1 MLGTAEIFGVDIGQY
16 AIKIARVKSSGKGFS
31 VSHLG
36 YEVIPDEIRANKD
49 KSSLAKIVV
58 TAIKKHKMAKGQPV
72 IHVNAGDTI
81 LRKIEL
87 DPSLRGSDLE
97 GAIELE
103 LADSLPFPLDQVYL
117 DYDEKADA
125 EGKRLAVAGR
135 RDLIDP
141 RVELLGGLGKNYASP
156 EVDVDVFAFQ
166 RTLDGLGVLSGGA
179 PVMLVDI
186 GYTRSRFYVYREKDL
201 IFNRE
206 QQVGGNHVNEII
218 RDVFDIDAAQ
228 AETRKLTQSFG
239 NEYHDLVLLPYV
251 NMFAEQMNLALD
263 FYEANNTAAY
273 DIQRVFLTGGG
284 AALKDFPNMLR
295 EHIGRPLE
303 LLNFSGNIK
312 GRQHDADASI
322 ATGLHHALAV
332 GLAMEGK

>member
-16 AIKIARVKSSGKGFS
+16 AIKVARIKGGGKGFS

-36 YEVIPDEIRANKD
+36 YELISDEVRKNKD
-49 KSSLAKIVV
+49 KSTLAKIVV
-58 TAIKKHKMAKGQPV
+58 TAIKKHKMTKGQPV
-72 IHVNAGDTI
+72 IHINAGDVI
-81 LRKIEL
+81 LRQLDL
-87 DPSLRGSDLE
+87 DPGLRGADLE
-97 GAIELE
+97 GAVELE
-103 LADSLPFPLDQVYL
+103 LSNSLPFPLDQVYL

-125 EGKRLAVAGR
+125 SGKRVAVAGR

-141 RVELLGGLGKNYASP
+141 RVELLADLGKNYLKP

-166 RTLDGLGVLSGGA
+166 RTLRSLGVLSGGT
-179 PVMLVDI
+179 PVMLIDI
-186 GYTRSRFYVYREKDL
+186 GYARSRFYVYRGDDL
-201 IFNRE
+201 IYNRE

-218 RDVFDIDAAQ
+218 RDVFDVDPVQ

-239 NEYHDLVLLPYV
+239 NEYHDLVLLPYI

-263 FYEANNTAAY
+263 FYEANNTSAH
-273 DIQRVFLTGGG
+273 DIQRIFLTGGG
-284 AALKDFPNMLR
+284 AALKDFPAMLR
-295 EHIGRPLE
+295 DHVGRQLE

-312 GRQHDADASI
+312 GRHQDADASVS
-322 ATGLHHALAV
+322 TGLHHALAV

>member
-16 AIKIARVKSSGKGFS
+16 AIKIARVKGGGKGFS

-36 YEVIPDEIRANKD
+36 YEVIPDEVRANKD
-49 KSSLAKIVV
+49 KSTLSKLVV

-72 IHVNAGDTI
+72 IHINAGDTI
-81 LRKIEL
+81 LRKLEL
-87 DPSLRGSDLE
+87 DPGLRGSDLE
-97 GAIELE
+97 GAVELE
-103 LADSLPFPLDQVYL
+103 LSDSLPFPLDQVYI
-117 DYDEKADA
+117 DYDEKVDA

-141 RVELLGGLGKNYASP
+141 RVDLLSTLGKNYAAP

-166 RTLDGLGVLSGGA
+166 RTLNGLGVLSGNA

-186 GYTRSRFYVYREKDL
+186 GYARSRFYVYRGNEL
-201 IFNRE
+201 IYNRE

-218 RDVFDIDAAQ
+218 RDVFDIDASQ

-263 FYEANNTAAY
+263 FYEANNTSAH

-284 AALKDFPNMLR
+284 AALKDFPAMLR
-295 EHIGRPLE
+295 EHVGRQLE
-303 LLNFSGNIK
+303 LLNFSSNIK
-312 GRQHDADASI
+312 GRQQDADASVG
-322 ATGLHHALAV
+322 TGLHHALAV

>member
-1 MLGTAEIFGVDIGQY
+1 MLGTPEIFGVDIGQY
-16 AIKIARVKSSGKGFS
+16 AIKIARVKSSGKGFTATQ
-31 VSHLG
+31 LG
-36 YEVIPDEIRANKD
+36 YEIIPDDVRANKD
-49 KSSLAKIVV
+49 KSTLAKIVV

-72 IHVNAGDTI
+72 IHINAGDTI
-81 LRKIEL
+81 LRRLEL
-87 DPSLRGSDLE
+87 DPGLRGMDLE
-97 GAIELE
+97 GAVELE
-103 LADSLPFPLDQVYL
+103 LSDSLPFPLDQVYI

-125 EGKRLAVAGR
+125 SGKRLVVAGR

-141 RVELLGGLGKNYASP
+141 RVDLLSGLGKSYAAP
-156 EVDVDVFAFQ
+156 EVDVDAFAFA
-166 RTLDGLGVLSGGA
+166 RTLSSLGLVSEAA

-186 GYTRSRFYVYREKDL
+186 GYARSRFYVYRGTEL
-201 IFNRE
+201 IYNRE

-228 AETRKLTQSFG
+228 AEMRKLTQSFG

-263 FYEANNTAAY
+263 FYEANNTDSY
-273 DIQRVFLTGGG
+273 DIQRIYLTGGG
-284 AALKDFPNMLR
+284 AAVKDFPAMLR
-295 EHIGRPLE
+295 EHVGKSPE
-303 LLNFSGNIK
+303 LLNFSSNIK
-312 GRQHDADASI
+312 GRQHDADVSV